1 MTDGQG
7 TPGPRRAFAER
18 FDLLYR
24 EAGKPL
30 LRSVSAAVA
39 RGRPAGADGR
49 PIRVPAQ
56 RISDWRGGRAVP
68 ARFEPLAAVLT
79 VLIGEAR
86 RARSRPVVPGL
97 YDVADWR
104 ARWQQ
109 ATDSPADAQ
118 AAGEAETAA
127 KVPCPY
133 RGLAVYQAD
142 DVRWFF
148 GREQDTAALVG
159 ELGRCLDG
167 DGPLILLGASGA
179 GKSSLLRAGLLPA
192 LADGALPGSDTWP
205 VAVLTPTGA
214 PLTAL
219 ARALAGALGCEPAGL
234 RKAAE
239 AGPEAFRD
247 TLLRRLPDGR
257 RLAVVV
263 DQFEEV
269 FTLVTD
275 RRQRAL
281 FLGALRAATAA
292 APGGPVMLAVLG
304 LRADFY
310 QDCLDHPDLLGPLR
324 RHQLLLPQMT
334 PPQLAR
340 AIRKPAEAAGLEL
353 EEGLLD
359 VLLRDLGLR
368 DWESG
373 DRPEPGALPL
383 LSHVL
388 LSTWQQRTGHRLT
401 LRGYR
406 LTGGLRGSV
415 AQAAERAWAG
425 VHPSEHDIARQ
436 VLLRLVRVGS
446 DGQDT
451 RRRVGRA
458 ELFAA
463 LPDHVCV
470 QRLLDGFAA
479 ARLLTLTADTV
490 ELTHEALLG
499 AWPRLREWIEQDR
512 SGLVTHQRLEQDA
525 VSWAAEQRDPALL
538 YRGTR
543 LAPARS
549 WADVDGER
557 FGLSPLA
564 AEFLA
569 ASTTAEEAARRAE
582 QRGRR
587 RLRALVTGQAV
598 LLALLLIAG
607 GVGFVLYE
615 RADHASRQATA
626 AALMARYENIS
637 ADQQPELGLSLV
649 TSAYARDRSAP
660 GAAAALASATGSRFA
675 GAMPTGQRSQ
685 SNLAFDPESGV
696 LATAGPNGRVSLFQP
711 DRRRKTATLAP
722 GTGGAPLSPP
732 DPAYA
737 REPFGGIAQGAPG
750 PIAFAPRGHLL
761 AVSTSRRID
770 EWDVTDPTAPHWI
783 RAITEQAHDVNALAF
798 SPDGATLAAAGD
810 DGAVRQWDTVS
821 GRFRTRPRYLHSPVL
836 GVAFSPDGSTLA
848 ACARD
853 HDIRLWRRDGG
864 AEPRLLPRVHKFS
877 AIHVAFSPDSR
888 TLVSTSDDHTAVLWD
903 VPTGRD
909 KHRLPAGDT
918 VFDAAFSRDGK
929 LVATASYDHSVQLW
943 DAETGAMTEKLTGHT
958 DRVFGVG
965 FGPDGHWLASVGMD
979 GNAVLWD
986 MTGPERIFSPA
997 ARMRGLASSPDGTL
1011 LATGDD
1017 NGIVRVWRRRPNA
1030 RDGRYLRPVRQC
1042 RLPLPDGRVWRVA
1055 FSPDGRTLGI
1065 VTDSPQVWLL
1075 DIRTGG
1081 LWRLPVE
1088 VRDKTHEWGRSIAF
1102 AGTDEVLSTNDLGE
1116 TRIWDVHTR
1125 RLLHQLRDHESRALA
1140 ADPQGR
1146 FFARPHGDR
1155 LELLDA
1161 AGRPLADSPFPTG
1174 VGVGLVL
1181 SLSPDRTRLAATLS
1195 DQSIAVW
1202 QVRAAP
1208 GRPYSLTLRDTRL
1221 RRRSLTGLEAL
1232 AFSPDGRTLA
1242 AADDNHTIQLW
1253 DIGTG
1258 QPTLTLTGHTDKV
1271 GPLAFSPDGKTL
1283 MSGGDDR
1290 TVRFWD
1296 LDSDD
1301 AFRRVGLAVR
1311 ARSPETG

>member
-7 TPGPRRAFAER
+7 IPGPRRAFAER

-24 EAGKPL
+24 EAGGPL

-49 PIRVPAQ
+49 PVRVPAQ

-68 ARFEPLAAVLT
+68 ARFEPLAAVLA

-97 YDVADWR
+97 YDMADWR

-109 ATDSPADAQ
+109 AAGSPAGAQ
-118 AAGEAETAA
+118 AAGEAQTAA
-127 KVPCPY
+127 KAPCPY
-133 RGLAVYQAD
+133 RGLAAYQAD
-142 DVRWFF
+142 DARWFF

-159 ELGRCLDG
+159 ELARCLG
-167 DGPLILLGASGA
+167 GHGLLILLGASGA

-205 VAVLTPTGA
+205 VAVFTPTGD
-214 PLTAL
+214 PLDAL
-219 ARALAGALGCEPAGL
+219 ADALAGALGCEPADL
-234 RKAAE
+234 REAAGC
-239 AGPEAFRD
+239 GPRAFRE
-247 TLLRRLPDGR
+247 TLLRRLPEGR

-269 FTLVTD
+269 FTSVAD
-275 RRQRAL
+275 RRQRDL
-281 FLGALRAATAA
+281 FLGALRAATAPA
-292 APGGPVMLAVLG
+292 RGGPGMLAVLG

-310 QDCLDHPDLLGPLR
+310 QDCLDHPDLLDPLR
-324 RHQLLLPQMT
+324 RHQLALAQMT

-368 DWESG
+368 NWESG

-406 LTGGLRGSV
+406 LTGGLHGSV

-425 VHPSEHDIARQ
+425 VHPSEHDIARH
-436 VLLRLVRVGS
+436 VLLRLVRVGP

-451 RRRVGRA
+451 RRRAARA
-458 ELFAA
+458 ELLAA
-463 LPDHVCV
+463 LPDSVCV

-512 SGLVTHQRLEQDA
+512 SGLVTHQRVEQDA
-525 VSWAAEQRDPALL
+525 AGWAAERRDPALL

-549 WADVDGER
+549 WADADGER

-564 AEFLA
+564 AEFLT
-569 ASTTAEEAARRAE
+569 ASTTAEEAARRTE

-587 RLRALVTGQAV
+587 RLRVLVAGQAV

-607 GVGFVLYE
+607 GIALVLYRRE
-615 RADHASRQATA
+615 DHASRQANA
-626 AALMARYENIS
+626 AALMAQYENVS
-637 ADQQPELGLSLV
+637 ADRQPGLGLPLV
-649 TSAYARDRSAP
+649 TSAYAQDRSAP
-660 GAAAALASATGSRFA
+660 GAVAALASATGSQFA
-675 GAMPTGQRSQ
+675 GAMPAGQQ
-685 SNLAFDPESGV
+685 GQWTLAFDPESGV
-696 LATAGPNGRVSLFQP
+696 LATAGLNGRVSLFQP
-711 DRRRKTATLAP
+711 DRRRRLATLAP
-722 GTGGAPLSPP
+722 GTGGAPPAPP
-732 DPAYA
+732 HPAYA
-737 REPFGGIAQGAPG
+737 REAFGGIAQGAPG
-750 PIAFAPRGHLL
+750 PVAFAPRGHLL

-770 EWDVTDPTAPHWI
+770 EWDVTDPRAPRWI
-783 RAITEQAHDVNALAF
+783 RAVTEQADAVNALAF
-798 SPDGATLAAAGD
+798 SPDGATLAAAGN

-821 GRFRTRPRYLHSPVL
+821 GRFRTQPLQLHSPVL
-836 GVAFSPDGSTLA
+836 GVAFSPDATTLA

-853 HDIRLWRRDGG
+853 RDIRLWRRNGS
-864 AEPRLLPRVHKFS
+864 AEPRLLRRVHKAS
-877 AIHVAFSPDSR
+877 VIHIAFSPDSR
-888 TLVSTSDDHTAVLWD
+888 MLVSTSDDHTAVLWD
-903 VPTGRD
+903 VPTGRAVHTLTASD
-909 KHRLPAGDT
+909 V
-918 VFDAAFSRDGK
+918 VFDAAFGRDGT

-943 DAETGAMTEKLTGHT
+943 DVKTGAMAEKLTGHT
-958 DRVFGVG
+958 DRAMGG
-965 FGPDGHWLASVGMD
+965 AFGPGGRWLASAGMD

-986 MTGPERIFSPA
+986 MAGAERIFSPA
-997 ARMRGLASSPDGTL
+997 AKVRGLALSPDGTL

-1017 NGIVRVWRRRPNA
+1017 NGMVRVWRRRPDA
-1030 RDGRYLRPVRQC
+1030 RDGRYLRLLQQC

-1055 FSPDGRTLGI
+1055 FSPDGRTVGI
-1065 VTDSPQVWLL
+1065 VTDSPLVWLL
-1075 DIRTGG
+1075 DVRTGG
-1081 LWRLPVE
+1081 LWQLPVGVE
-1088 VRDKTHEWGRSIAF
+1088 DKDHEWGRSIAF
-1102 AGTDEVLSTNDLGE
+1102 LGADEVLSTDDPGV
-1116 TRIWDVHTR
+1116 TRIWDVRTR
-1125 RLLHQLRDHESRALA
+1125 RPLHRLNRLESRALA
-1140 ADPQGR
+1140 ADPRGR

-1161 AGRPLADSPFPTG
+1161 AGRLLADSPFPTG

-1181 SLSPDRTRLAATLS
+1181 ALSPDGTRLAATLK
-1195 DQSIAVW
+1195 DESIAVW
-1202 QVRAAP
+1202 QVRAVP
-1208 GRPYSLTLRDTRL
+1208 GRPVALTPLATGL

-1253 DIGTG
+1253 DAGTG

-1271 GPLAFSPDGKTL
+1271 ESLAFGPDGKTL
-1283 MSGGDDR
+1283 MSSGDDC

-1296 LDSDD
+1296 LDPDD

-1311 ARSPETG
+1311 ARTPRKR